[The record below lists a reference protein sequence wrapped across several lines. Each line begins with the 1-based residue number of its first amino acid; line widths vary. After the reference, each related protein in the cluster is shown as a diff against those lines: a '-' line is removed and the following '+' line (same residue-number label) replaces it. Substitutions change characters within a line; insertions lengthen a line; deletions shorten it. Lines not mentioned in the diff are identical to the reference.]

1 MADWLWLIPGFPLL
15 GALINAGFGQHLGVA
30 VTKKL
35 AALMPLLSSIVILFV
50 WLRHGA
56 HPELT
61 DNVWT
66 WMAVGSFVAQ
76 IGLHIDA
83 VSLIMVSIAAFVGF
97 LIHLYSQQF
106 LAGDYGERRYYFYLN
121 LFVGGMLLL
130 TMADNL
136 LLLYLGWETV
146 GLCSYAL
153 VAHWYRQKKNAWAG
167 RKAFVVTRIGDMT
180 FAIGIFLLF
189 ARYHTLDIHRLLGLV
204 HTQPAPSVLLAAA
217 VLILIGALAKSA
229 QFPLHLWL
237 PDSMAGPSTVSALIH
252 AATMVTAGVYLSIRL
267 LPLFAAVPGMP
278 WVIALLGAWTAFY
291 AASCGLAQVDIKRI
305 LAYSTISQLG
315 YMFLAVG
322 IGAPALGLF
331 HLLVHACFKA
341 LLFMAA
347 GAVIHIYAEDHDI
360 RHMGGLKT
368 QQPLLRWTFLAGIS
382 ALAAV
387 PLISAGFYSKDAI
400 IDASWLAPQ
409 GAPLYTLALAAAL
422 MTAAYAFRLYF
433 LVFEGEPRP
442 GASYRLGWGMKIPL
456 LILAAASLG
465 IGWLQFP
472 PGWPGPHLWLPWL
485 QAELGPTPE
494 PSGRLG
500 AVLEVAGAGVTLL
513 GIWLGYLA
521 ARWERQGRGL
531 SRLTFLAQAWYVD
544 ALALRFLPPL
554 VYGVA
559 RFLRRGIEGLLF
571 RSGLLGGL
579 RESLQMGGAGLAW
592 GENGLVSRYAAFMS
606 FGLLLL
612 VLLLWGGL

>member
-15 GALINAGFGQHLGVA
+15 GALINAGFGQWLGVPM
-30 VTKKL
+30 VKRL
-35 AALMPLLSSIVILFV
+35 AALMPLLSSVVILV
-50 WLRHGA
+50 IWLEHA
-56 HPELT
+56 THPELV
-61 DNVWT
+61 DRVWT
-66 WMAVGSFVAQ
+66 WMAVGSFVAE
-76 IGLHIDA
+76 IGLRIDA
-83 VSLIMVSIAAFVGF
+83 VSLVMVSIAAFVGF

-121 LFVGGMLLL
+121 LFVGGMLVL

-167 RKAFVVTRIGDMT
+167 RKAFVVTRIGDTT

-189 ARYHTLDIHRLLGLV
+189 AQYHTLDIHRLLQMISG
-204 HTQPAPSVLLAAA
+204 QPVPSVLLAAS
-217 VLILIGALAKSA
+217 VLVLIGALAKSA

-267 LPLFAAVPGMP
+267 LPLFAAVPGML
-278 WVIALLGAWTAFY
+278 WVIAFLGAWTAFF
-291 AASCGLAQVDIKRI
+291 AASCGLAQVDIKRV

-347 GAVIHIYAEDHDI
+347 GAVISIYAEDHDI
-360 RHMGGLKT
+360 RHMGGLKN

-400 IDASWLAPQ
+400 IDASWLAPH
-409 GAPLYTLALAAAL
+409 GALLYALALAAAL

-433 LVFEGEPRP
+433 LVFEGEPRVGEP
-442 GASYRLGWGMKIPL
+442 YQLGWGMKIPL
-456 LILAAASLG
+456 LILAVASIG

-485 QAELGPTPE
+485 RAELGPTPE
-494 PSGRLG
+494 PSGNL
-500 AVLEVAGAGVTLL
+500 ALVLETVGAAVTLV

-531 SRLTFLAQAWYVD
+531 SRIGFLAHAWYVD
-544 ALALRFLPPL
+544 ALALRFLPPV
-554 VYGVA
+554 VYGGA
-559 RFLRRGIEGLLF
+559 RFLRLGVEHLLF
-571 RSGLLGGL
+571 RSGILGGI
-579 RESLQMGGAGLAW
+579 REGLQWGGVGLVW
-592 GENGLVSRYAAFMS
+592 GENGLVSRYVAFMG

-612 VLLLWGGL
+612 LLLLWGGL